1 MISFRLPIYK
11 STFKI
16 VFFDIPL
23 ACVSKGQ
30 MPARYIHVNS
40 SNCLNSNYDMC
51 PKVSSSSLSPDLIS
65 RGMQIEPQNLQQQH
79 HKQQLPSVPQSA
91 SHVQDK
97 SSSLVSRPPTSSTL
111 AEDRHLYQQTTA
123 QFISRDEVHRSGTP
137 RSTNSSFSKATGT
150 ETSDLNSKYSTANFN
165 GPIQENFDRSRPE
178 QSAATS
184 LPSKEQAASQLK
196 PAPDAPRLPYP
207 DIGGLFREGW
217 DDQQEKTAS
226 QPNESNKDEPSP
238 GQGAPLTA
246 KSSFVMD
253 DHVQNSTHRPFS
265 FMELSSHKTHEPV
278 QEILQHVRRHE
289 AKSGD
294 RDPSPVSPQR
304 SLHDQVVSAQ
314 RNTSDEFLPS
324 EKQLELAMQSSSYH
338 FHDPNLHEHPAFR
351 HGDRSADN
359 SSPPTDH
366 VPVETPLIISGKESQ
381 QFPPAVPP
389 HGVIANSWRNA
400 NDPPSLPALSA
411 PDKAGEPTPINGSG
425 QEDSQFKAPIAP
437 KIKTKRA
444 SLFRSLNGR
453 GGKDHDSGRD
463 PRETTTSPP
472 ATHTEPHHEN
482 TKTNTK
488 TNESSKAHN
497 KLQRSSSAAIAE
509 QESGK
514 KKRFSV
520 LGVSWF

>member
-11 STFKI
+11 SIFKI
-16 VFFDIPL
+16 VLFDIPL

-30 MPARYIHVNS
+30 MPARYIHVKS
-40 SNCLNSNYDMC
+40 SNCLNSNYNMC
-51 PKVSSSSLSPDLIS
+51 PKVSSSLAPDLIS
-65 RGMQIEPQNLQQQH
+65 RGMQIDSQNLQQQQH
-79 HKQQLPSVPQSA
+79 HKQQLPSIPQSA

-97 SSSLVSRPPTSSTL
+97 SSSLVTRPPTSSTL
-111 AEDRHLYQQTTA
+111 TEDIHLHQQTTA
-123 QFISRDEVHRSGTP
+123 QFISGDEVQQSRTAT
-137 RSTNSSFSKATGT
+137 STNSSFSKATGT

-165 GPIQENFDRSRPE
+165 GPIQGDFERSRPE

-184 LPSKEQAASQLK
+184 LPSKEQAVSQLK

-226 QPNESNKDEPSP
+226 QPNESNKDELSP

-246 KSSFVMD
+246 QSSFAMD
-253 DHVQNSTHRPFS
+253 DHVQNSKPRPFS

-278 QEILQHVRRHE
+278 QEVLQHVRRHE

-304 SLHDQVVSAQ
+304 SFHDQVVSAQ

-338 FHDPNLHEHPAFR
+338 FQDPNLHEHPAFR
-351 HGDRSADN
+351 HGNRSANN
-359 SSPPTDH
+359 SSPRTDH
-366 VPVETPLIISGKESQ
+366 VPVKTPRRISGKGSQ
-381 QFPPAVPP
+381 QLPPAVPP
-389 HGVIANSWRNA
+389 HGVIANSWRNP
-400 NDPPSLPALSA
+400 NDPPSIPALSA
-411 PDKAGEPTPINGSG
+411 PDKAGDPTPINGSG
-425 QEDSQFKAPIAP
+425 QEDSQFKATTVP

-453 GGKDHDSGRD
+453 GGKDRDSLRD
-463 PRETTTSPP
+463 PRETTASPP
-472 ATHTEPHHEN
+472 ATRTEPHHEN
-482 TKTNTK
+482 TKADTT

-497 KLQRSSSAAIAE
+497 KLQRSSSAAIPE

-520 LGVSWF
+520 LGVS